1 MDAEKA
7 GLKMGPV
14 VKPRKN
20 GDEKRLPTDDAV
32 PEEDDADVPSVNSS
46 SAGAL
51 GVGLSTP
58 PALNSGKEALLRKY
72 LLDIEG
78 LMLPNKNSSHQK
90 VVTLSTDL
98 FLELNSWR
106 AFEHTSEQMF
116 LELLTSHS
124 AKDKFSTAGSVALLS
139 IKGEEFKLNRFKGV
153 NVASS
158 PPLRFLFKATTPR
171 GDNGVKTARINMLS
185 LFLAGNFGLA
195 SSQTKEKQK
204 SLTKE
209 NGIGEPA
216 SPSLPDISS
225 GTSIKTNTEKQPDS
239 PEVRENTQNV
249 NGVGI
254 GSQILEKLTPSVT
267 SQKQIY
273 TQDQI
278 RSTSCLDRILSI
290 SKFIVLMQAIHIQV
304 KINSAV
310 MTCSPVI

>member
-1 MDAEKA
+1 MEAEKV

-14 VKPRKN
+14 VYPRKN

-32 PEEDDADVPSVNSS
+32 PEEEDADVPSVNSS

-51 GVGLSTP
+51 GIGLSTP

-90 VVTLSTDL
+90 VVTLSTSL
-98 FLELNSWR
+98 LLELKSSR

-116 LELLTSHS
+116 LELLTSHG
-124 AKDKFSTAGSVALLS
+124 AKDKFSTTGSVALLS

-153 NVASS
+153 NDVASS
-158 PPLRFLFKATTPR
+158 HPHKFLFTATPR
-171 GDNGVKTARINMLS
+171 GDNGVKTARVNMLS

-195 SSQTKEKQK
+195 SSQTKEKPK
-204 SLTKE
+204 SLTEE

-225 GTSIKTNTEKQPDS
+225 GTSIKTNTEEQPDS
-239 PEVRENTQNV
+239 PEVRENSQNV
-249 NGVGI
+249 NKGSI
-254 GSQILEKLTPSVT
+254 GSLILDKLTPSVT
-267 SQKQIY
+267 SQKQSY
-273 TQDQI
+273 TQNQI
-278 RSTSCLDRILSI
+278 RNTSYSERVLSVSKNIYFSNAILYI
-290 SKFIVLMQAIHIQV
+290 QA
-304 KINSAV
+304 
-310 MTCSPVI
+310 

>member
-7 GLKMGPV
+7 GLKLGPV

-78 LMLPNKNSSHQK
+78 LMLSNKNSSHQK
-90 VVTLSTDL
+90 VLTLSTDL
-98 FLELNSWR
+98 FLELKSWR

-195 SSQTKEKQK
+195 SSQTKKQK
-204 SLTKE
+204 SLTKG
-209 NGIGEPA
+209 NGIGIPA

-225 GTSIKTNTEKQPDS
+225 GTSIKTNTEEQPDS
-239 PEVRENTQNV
+239 PDVRENSQNT
-249 NGVGI
+249 NG
-254 GSQILEKLTPSVT
+254 GSISSLILDKLTPSIT
-267 SQKQIY
+267 SIKQSNTQNPLRNTSYSERSLSVSKNIY
-273 TQDQI
+273 FSNVFLY
-278 RSTSCLDRILSI
+278 R
-290 SKFIVLMQAIHIQV
+290 QA
-304 KINSAV
+304 
-310 MTCSPVI
+310 